1 MFVLYPNNIG
11 QSTTILSEIPMI
23 CFALAS
29 FYIAITQEKLL
40 YLLIAGLT
48 FGLANW
54 FRPVAMVYMGT
65 LILYYIFFIRKNWG
79 KKCMSLCLGYVLFIG
94 IVGMECYHRTGY
106 FLYQAESLWFN
117 MAEATYEPSVAPQYN
132 TDPYPKGTI
141 RYIENMDKR
150 PPSNAMKYGKKEA

>member
-1 MFVLYPNNIG
+1 
-11 QSTTILSEIPMI
+11 
-23 CFALAS
+23 
-29 FYIAITQEKLL
+29 
-40 YLLIAGLT
+40 
-48 FGLANW
+48 
-54 FRPVAMVYMGT
+54 
-65 LILYYIFFIRKNWG
+65 
-79 KKCMSLCLGYVLFIG
+79 MSLCLGYVLFIG
-94 IVGMECYHRTGY
+94 IVGMENYHRTGY